1 MAKIL
6 IVDDEPPIRQLL
18 HLTLTR
24 QQYDVVM
31 VENGVQALKVLA
43 GDSSID
49 LVLLDW
55 MLPDTSGIKLLAE
68 IRQTKQLEALPVIM
82 LTAKAEEGDVLRG
95 FGMGV
100 DDYVTKPFSPK
111 ELIMRIQALLKRT
124 KVSNN
129 DQSKLTFRE
138 LNADLQSHLLS
149 CKGKVVKCG
158 RLEFKLITYLMQHAG
173 KTLSRARIL
182 DHVWDADKEITERT
196 VDVHITRVRKLLAP
210 FHYDI
215 YLRAIRGEGYQL
227 INQDLV

>member
-18 HLTLTR
+18 QLTLTR
-24 QQYDVVM
+24 QQDEVVM
-31 VENGVQALKVLA
+31 AENGVQALKLLMS
-43 GDSSID
+43 DSSID
-49 LVLLDW
+49 LILLDW
-55 MLPDTSGIKLLAE
+55 MLPDTSGIKLLAQ
-68 IRQTKQLEALPVIM
+68 IRQTKPLESLPVIM

-111 ELIMRIQALLKRT
+111 ELVMRIQALLKRT
-124 KVSNN
+124 KGGN
-129 DQSKLTFRE
+129 DDKSKLTFRE
-138 LNADLQSHLLS
+138 LNADLESHLLVF
-149 CKGKVVKCG
+149 KGEVIKCG
-158 RLEFKLITYLMQHAG
+158 RLEFKLITYLMKHAG

-182 DHVWDADKEITERT
+182 DHVWNADKEITERT
-196 VDVHITRVRKLLAP
+196 VDVHIARIRKLLAP

-227 INQDLV
+227 INQELV

>member
-31 VENGVQALKVLA
+31 VENGEQALKALIS
-43 GDSSID
+43 DSSID
-49 LVLLDW
+49 LILLDW
-55 MLPDTSGIKLLAE
+55 MLPDTSGIKLLAQ
-68 IRQTKQLEALPVIM
+68 IRQTKQLETLPVIM

-124 KVSNN
+124 KGVS
-129 DQSKLTFRE
+129 DDKSKLTFRE
-138 LNADLQSHLLS
+138 LNADLQSHVLS
-149 CKGKVVKCG
+149 CKGQIIKCG
-158 RLEFKLITYLMQHAG
+158 RLEFKLITYLMKHAG

-182 DHVWDADKEITERT
+182 DHVWDTDKEVTERT
-196 VDVHITRVRKLLAP
+196 VDVHIARVRKLLASC
-210 FHYDI
+210 HYDI

-227 INQDLV
+227 IDQEIV